1 MSGSGEGSQKLRKE
15 LGLADVYAI
24 STGAMFSSGFFL
36 LPGLAA
42 AQAGP
47 SVILA
52 YLLAGLLIIPAMLSK
67 AELSTA
73 MPRAGGTYYF
83 LDRSLGPMVGT
94 VGGLGTWIALV
105 FKSAFALIGVG
116 AYLAVYVEVPVLE
129 VALLLTVAF
138 VVLNIVGAKETSRL
152 QRMLVWT
159 LLGVLVGF
167 VLLGGWR
174 LPAVGVG
181 GIRDQLNPFMPFG
194 FDGLIGTVGLVFV
207 SYAGLTK
214 VASVAEEVQNPDR
227 NIPLG
232 MFLSLATATLFYV
245 VGVFLMVTLLDP
257 DELRSDLAPVATTA
271 STLLDGTAGTVA
283 VGLVVLAAFAAFAST
298 GNAGV
303 MSASRYLLAMARDK
317 HIWSGFSRL
326 GRFRTPTL
334 ALITTGAAMAVALI
348 TLPVESVAKL
358 ASAFQLLIFSLVNL
372 AVIVMRESRIDAYDP
387 GYRSP
392 LYPWMQLAGVLI
404 PILLIFQMG
413 WVAILF
419 TMGVT
424 VVGIA
429 WYHFYARERLERE
442 GALYHVFERLGRQR
456 YAGLER
462 ELREIL
468 KEKGVREGDP
478 FEEVVLG
485 APVRDLETPHTFAE
499 VATVASELLGA
510 DLGLPPET
518 IRESFIE
525 EARIGATPVSD
536 HAMLPHFRT
545 DEADQHRLIIMRSRD
560 GVPVHAR
567 EEGHRV
573 RALFFLVSPYR
584 NPGQHL
590 RMLSQI
596 AARVDADD
604 FLERWLGARD
614 ESELRDALL
623 YDRALLI
630 VRLTDGAASSEL
642 VGRTIRECTL
652 PDGVLVALVRR
663 DSEVVFPRGD
673 TRLLEGDQVCFI
685 GEEAGLDE
693 LGKRYGR

>member
-1 MSGSGEGSQKLRKE
+1 MAGSATGEGQRLRKD

-47 SVILA
+47 AVILA
-52 YLLAGLLIIPAMLSK
+52 YLFAGFLIVPAMLSQ

-83 LDRSLGPMVGT
+83 LDRSLGPMAGT

-116 AYLAVYVEVPVLE
+116 AYLAVYVEIPALE
-129 VALLLTVAF
+129 VALLLTLAF
-138 VVLNIVGAKETSRL
+138 VVLNVVGAKETTKF

-159 LLGVLVGF
+159 LLAVLTGF

-174 LPAVGVG
+174 LPEVGIG
-181 GIRDQLNPFMPFG
+181 GMRTQLTPFMPFG
-194 FDGLIGTVGLVFV
+194 VEGLVSTVGLVFV

-227 NIPLG
+227 NLPLG

-245 VGVFLMVTLLDP
+245 GGVFLMVTLLDP

-271 STLLDGTAGTVA
+271 STLLDGTAGTIA

-303 MSASRYLLAMARDK
+303 MSASRYLLAMARDN

-334 ALITTGAAMAVALI
+334 ALVATGIAMALALI
-348 TLPVESVAKL
+348 LLPVESVAKL

-387 GYRSP
+387 GFRSP

-404 PILLIFQMG
+404 PFALIFQMG
-413 WVAILF
+413 WLAILF

-456 YAGLER
+456 YSGLER

-468 KEKGVREGDP
+468 KEKGVRAEDP
-478 FEEVVLG
+478 FEDVVVG
-485 APVRDLETPHTFAE
+485 APIRDLETDHTFAE
-499 VATVASELLGA
+499 VATLAADLLGA
-510 DLGLPPET
+510 DLDLSSET
-518 IRESFIE
+518 IRQSFIE

-545 DEADQHRLIIMRSRD
+545 DEAEGHRLVIVRARN
-560 GVPVHAR
+560 GVPVGP
-567 EEGHRV
+567 EGSDRV
-573 RALFFLVSPYR
+573 RALFFLVSPHR

-590 RMLSQI
+590 RILAQI

-604 FLERWLGARD
+604 FLERWLAAR
-614 ESELRDALL
+614 SEADLRAALL
-623 YDRALLI
+623 HDEALLT
-630 VRLTDGAASSEL
+630 VRLTPEGPAGEL
-642 VGRTIRECTL
+642 VGLAIRDMRL
-652 PDGVLVALVRR
+652 PPGVLVALVRR
-663 DSEVVFPRGD
+663 GPEVVFPQGS
-673 TRLLEGDQVCFI
+673 TELLEGDRVCFI

-693 LGKRYGR
+693 VGRRYGR

>member
-1 MSGSGEGSQKLRKE
+1 MSSLDGSQKLRKE

-47 SVILA
+47 AVILA
-52 YLLAGLLIIPAMLSK
+52 YLLAGFLIVPAMLSA

-73 MPRAGGTYYF
+73 MPRAGGAYYF
-83 LDRSLGPMVGT
+83 LDRSLGPMAGT

-116 AYLAVYVEVPVLE
+116 AYLAVYVEVPTLE
-129 VALLLTVAF
+129 VALILTVAF
-138 VVLNIVGAKETSRL
+138 VVLNIVGAKETTRL

-159 LLGVLVGF
+159 LVGVLAGF

-174 LPAVGVG
+174 LPDVGLG
-181 GIRDQLNPFMPFG
+181 GMRTQLTPFMPFG
-194 FDGLIGTVGLVFV
+194 VEGLVATVGLVFV

-214 VASVAEEVQNPDR
+214 VASVAEEVRDPDR

-245 VGVFLMVTLLDP
+245 AGVFLMVTLLDP

-271 STLLDGTAGTVA
+271 STLLEGTAGTVA

-303 MSASRYLLAMARDK
+303 MSASRYLLAMARDE

-326 GRFRTPTL
+326 GRFQTPTL
-334 ALITTGAAMAVALI
+334 ALLATGAAMALVLVA
-348 TLPVESVAKL
+348 LPVESVAKL

-372 AVIVMRESRIDAYDP
+372 AVIVMRESRIDSYAP
-387 GYRSP
+387 GFRSP

-404 PILLIFQMG
+404 PVVLIFQMG
-413 WVAILF
+413 WLAILF

-442 GALYHVFERLGRQR
+442 GALYHVFERLGRHR
-456 YAGLER
+456 YTGLER

-468 KEKGVREGDP
+468 KEKGVPEDDP
-478 FEEVVLG
+478 FEAVVSR
-485 APVRDLETPHTFAE
+485 APVRDLKRVPSFAVAAASAAE
-499 VATVASELLGA
+499 VLGA
-510 DLGLPPET
+510 DLGLAPET
-518 IRESFIE
+518 IREAFIE

-545 DEADQHRLIIMRSRD
+545 DDANGHRLVIMRCRD
-560 GVPVHAR
+560 GVEVPNQ
-567 EEGHRV
+567 GGDHRV
-573 RALFFLVSPYR
+573 RALFFLVSPHR
-584 NPGQHL
+584 NPGRHL
-590 RMLSQI
+590 RILAQL

-614 ESELRDALL
+614 EAELRDALL
-623 YDRALLI
+623 HDRDLLS
-630 VRLTDGAASSEL
+630 VRLDPAARSGEL
-642 VGRTIRECTL
+642 VGRTIRDCPL
-652 PDGVLVALVRR
+652 PEGVLVALVRR
-663 DSEVVFPRGD
+663 GPEVVFPRGD
-673 TRLLEGDQVCFI
+673 TRLLEGDRVCFI
-685 GEEAGLDE
+685 GEEAGLAE
-693 LGKRYGR
+693 LGRRYRG

>member
-1 MSGSGEGSQKLRKE
+1 MSAVDGGQKLRKE

-52 YLLAGLLIIPAMLSK
+52 YLLAGFLIIPAMLSK

-83 LDRSLGPMVGT
+83 LDRSLGPMAGT

-116 AYLAVYVEVPVLE
+116 AYLAVYVEVPTLE
-129 VALLLTVAF
+129 VALILTLAF
-138 VVLNIVGAKETSRL
+138 VVLNIVGAKETTRL
-152 QRMLVWT
+152 QRLLVWT
-159 LLGVLVGF
+159 LLGVLAGF

-174 LPAVGVG
+174 LPDVGLG
-181 GIRDQLNPFMPFG
+181 GMRTQLTPFMPFG
-194 FDGLIGTVGLVFV
+194 IEGLVGTVGLVFV

-214 VASVAEEVQNPDR
+214 VASVAEEVRDPDR

-271 STLLDGTAGTVA
+271 STLLDGPAATVA
-283 VGLVVLAAFAAFAST
+283 VGLIVLAAFAAFAST

-326 GRFRTPTL
+326 GRFQTPTL
-334 ALITTGAAMAVALI
+334 ALVATGAAMAVALV
-348 TLPVESVAKL
+348 TLPVDSVAKL

-387 GYRSP
+387 GFRSP

-413 WVAILF
+413 WLAILF

-468 KEKGVREGDP
+468 KEKGVRDSDP
-478 FEEVVLG
+478 FDEVVVA
-485 APVRDLETPHTFAE
+485 APVRDLETAHTFSE

-545 DEADQHRLIIMRSRD
+545 DEAEGHRLVIMRSRN
-560 GVPVHAR
+560 GVPVQAR

-573 RALFFLVSPYR
+573 RALFFLVSPHR

-590 RMLSQI
+590 RILAQI

-614 ESELRDALL
+614 ETELRDALL
-623 YDRALLI
+623 HDRDLLS
-630 VRLTDGAASSEL
+630 VRLDPEARSGEL
-642 VGRTIRECTL
+642 VGRMIRDCTL

-663 DSEVVFPRGD
+663 GPDVVFPRGD
-673 TRLLEGDQVCFI
+673 TLLLEGDRVCFI

-693 LGKRYGR
+693 LGRRYRG